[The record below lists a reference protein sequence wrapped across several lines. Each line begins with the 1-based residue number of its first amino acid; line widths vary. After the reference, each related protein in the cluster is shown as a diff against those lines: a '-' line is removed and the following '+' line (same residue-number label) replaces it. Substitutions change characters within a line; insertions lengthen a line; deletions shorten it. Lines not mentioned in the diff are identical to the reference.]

1 MWNNKG
7 DFCFIFFKLSIMS
20 IMSYRRVMIDE
31 WTAFQN
37 LVHPQCN
44 IHLASSLEAS
54 YKTLHNAFSPEAAA
68 LPKHENALMTDMQNC
83 GDK

>member
-1 MWNNKG
+1 
-7 DFCFIFFKLSIMS
+7 
-20 IMSYRRVMIDE
+20 MIDE

-83 GDK
+83 GDKWRYIFRFPWFFIQRFPEK